1 MKKSM
6 SKKLFVLL
14 LIVILLSQ
22 AALTVYFGTQKS
34 GYHIDEIFSLLL
46 SNHDCSVWMSAPY
59 EDNNWI
65 FSDAFFDALTTPNAE
80 DRFQY
85 AQVYASNAN
94 DVHPPMYYFLLHT
107 VFSILP
113 NALQGIGIKWAGIA
127 INLLFAMGNTL
138 LVAALTY
145 KLSQQKAYP
154 ALIAAAFYALNP
166 ATMSQ
171 TLLIRMYMML
181 TFFVLL
187 VMLLH
192 IYMLDVTPPLRFGLF
207 LFYTTLACF
216 MGFLTQYYFILFI
229 AFLSAFYFV
238 VLLVQKRGKHAATY
252 AVTLIGTL
260 VATYLFYPAW
270 FAHIFLDYRGTEIQ
284 NNFATENL
292 FTRLHYCFNNLNSTL
307 LNNSAL
313 LLVFLFIALII
324 GAVVLRLRAKKRLWT
339 QRPIQSISLPLY
351 MLLFATFGYFI
362 ILSKITL
369 LAGESTSR
377 YFYPI
382 YPFILILIILALDAL
397 LKAFPITIWLR
408 CAVLCVAIFC
418 INAGGYTKGQ
428 PFYRYTEQAQLL
440 EFAQAEHFTP
450 VIVAH
455 YDTGYFNS
463 LLNQFMQ
470 YEKLYFYPALH
481 PEKITDDRLLSYDR
495 VLLYSEIPHPDFGCD
510 TQQVIDTILEE
521 CPLLDNA
528 EFLANC
534 NGLFE
539 LYLLT

>member
-14 LIVILLSQ
+14 LMVIIISQ
-22 AALTVYFGTQKS
+22 AALTVYFGAQKS
-34 GYHIDEIFSLLL
+34 GYHMDEMFSLLL

-59 EDNNWI
+59 EDNNWT
-65 FSDAFFDALTTPNAE
+65 FSDAFFHALTTPDTE

-113 NALQGIGIKWAGIA
+113 NALQGIGIKWAGIG
-127 INLLFAMGNTL
+127 INLLFAIGNTL

-145 KLSQQKAYP
+145 KLSQRKAYP

-181 TFFVLL
+181 TFFILL
-187 VMLLH
+187 VTLLH
-192 IYMLDVTPPLRFGLF
+192 VHMLGDRPLRFGLF
-207 LFYTTLACF
+207 LFYTALACF
-216 MGFLTQYYFILFI
+216 MGFMTQYYFIIFM

-238 VLLVQKRGKHAATY
+238 VLLVQKRGKHAAAY
-252 AVTLIGTL
+252 AAALIATLG
-260 VATYLFYPAW
+260 ATYLFYPAW

-284 NNFATENL
+284 SNFATENL

-313 LLVFLFIALII
+313 PLTLIFIALII
-324 GAVVLRLRAKKRLWT
+324 GAVVLRFRVKK
-339 QRPIQSISLPLY
+339 QSPAQHPIQPVPLPLY
-351 MLLFATFGYFI
+351 MLSFATLGYFI

-397 LKAFPITIWLR
+397 LTAFPIAMWLR
-408 CAVLCVAIFC
+408 CTVLCVSILC
-418 INAGGYTKGQ
+418 IDAGGYTKGQ
-428 PFYRYTEQAQLL
+428 PFYRYTEQAQLS
-440 EFAQAEHFTP
+440 EFAQAEHSTP

-481 PEKITDDRLLSYDR
+481 PAKITDERLLSYDR

-521 CPLLDNA
+521 CPLLDQA

>member
-1 MKKSM
+1 M
-6 SKKLFVLL
+6 
-14 LIVILLSQ
+14 
-22 AALTVYFGTQKS
+22 
-34 GYHIDEIFSLLL
+34 
-46 SNHDCSVWMSAPY
+46 
-59 EDNNWI
+59 
-65 FSDAFFDALTTPNAE
+65 
-80 DRFQY
+80 
-85 AQVYASNAN
+85 
-94 DVHPPMYYFLLHT
+94 
-107 VFSILP
+107 
-113 NALQGIGIKWAGIA
+113 
-127 INLLFAMGNTL
+127 
-138 LVAALTY
+138 
-145 KLSQQKAYP
+145 
-154 ALIAAAFYALNP
+154 
-166 ATMSQ
+166 
-171 TLLIRMYMML
+171 
-181 TFFVLL
+181 
-187 VMLLH
+187 
-192 IYMLDVTPPLRFGLF
+192 
-207 LFYTTLACF
+207 
-216 MGFLTQYYFILFI
+216 
-229 AFLSAFYFV
+229 
-238 VLLVQKRGKHAATY
+238 VLLVQKRGKHAAAY
-252 AVTLIGTL
+252 AATLIGTL
-260 VATYLFYPAW
+260 GATYLFYPAW
-270 FAHIFLDYRGTEIQ
+270 FAHIFLDYRGAEIQ
-284 NNFATENL
+284 SNFATENL

-313 LLVFLFIALII
+313 PLALIFI
-324 GAVVLRLRAKKRLWT
+324 VLIISAVVLRLRAKKQLSA
-339 QRPIQSISLPLY
+339 QNSIQSIPLPLY
-351 MLLFATFGYFI
+351 MLLFATLGYFI

-382 YPFILILIILALDAL
+382 YPFVLILIILALDAL
-397 LKAFPITIWLR
+397 LKAFPIAMWLR
-408 CAVLCVAIFC
+408 CAVLCVSILC
-418 INAGGYTKGQ
+418 IDAGGYTKGQ

-481 PEKITDDRLLSYDR
+481 PEEITDERLLSYDR

>member
-65 FSDAFFDALTTPNAE
+65 FSDAFFDAITTPNAE

-192 IYMLDVTPPLRFGLF
+192 IYMLDVTPPRCV
-207 LFYTTLACF
+207 LACF
-216 MGFLTQYYFILFI
+216 F
-229 AFLSAFYFV
+229 
-238 VLLVQKRGKHAATY
+238 
-252 AVTLIGTL
+252 
-260 VATYLFYPAW
+260 
-270 FAHIFLDYRGTEIQ
+270 
-284 NNFATENL
+284 
-292 FTRLHYCFNNLNSTL
+292 
-307 LNNSAL
+307 
-313 LLVFLFIALII
+313 
-324 GAVVLRLRAKKRLWT
+324 
-339 QRPIQSISLPLY
+339 SIRHS
-351 MLLFATFGYFI
+351 
-362 ILSKITL
+362 
-369 LAGESTSR
+369 
-377 YFYPI
+377 
-382 YPFILILIILALDAL
+382 LALWA
-397 LKAFPITIWLR
+397 
-408 CAVLCVAIFC
+408 
-418 INAGGYTKGQ
+418 
-428 PFYRYTEQAQLL
+428 
-440 EFAQAEHFTP
+440 
-450 VIVAH
+450 
-455 YDTGYFNS
+455 S
-463 LLNQFMQ
+463 
-470 YEKLYFYPALH
+470 
-481 PEKITDDRLLSYDR
+481 
-495 VLLYSEIPHPDFGCD
+495 
-510 TQQVIDTILEE
+510 
-521 CPLLDNA
+521 
-528 EFLANC
+528 
-534 NGLFE
+534 
-539 LYLLT
+539 